1 MYYFRNITNAKNIYI
16 YLSLKIFNYS
26 IRERERERERSIIFT
41 LSYHKYD
48 LSREKF

>member
-26 IRERERERERSIIFT
+26 IREREREREEYNFYAF
-41 LSYHKYD
+41 LSQVR
-48 LSREKF
+48 LI